1 MHHVR
6 PTDKK
11 DIYTTV
17 EIHSI
22 CVSYKQL
29 HADCSKLS
37 MNYSDASPTAT

>member
-1 MHHVR
+1 MYHVR

-29 HADCSKLS
+29 HAACSKFS
-37 MNYSDASPTAT
+37 IQYSDTPPTAT